1 MADGAAGILPH
12 PNNSGPCHADMTVK
26 TATIT
31 LSLVTMARIYSVYA
45 VPPDNV
51 F

>member
-1 MADGAAGILPH
+1 MGLQEYLPH
-12 PNNSGPCHADMTVK
+12 PSNSGPRHADMTVK